1 MLFAYIFPS
10 RNFLGTLH
18 AKTLSNVVLPA
29 PEAPMIA
36 VTYPALKCPETSSSS
51 FFFTYC
57 FLQGNEKPAY
67 LSSTSTEYEMFLKD
81 ISTGLYLLGDYMGLI
96 FEFEFIFSIICFTI
110 IIFMINYSFMQK

>member
-57 FLQGNEKPAY
+57 FLQGNEKPTY

-96 FEFEFIFSIICFTI
+96 FEIEFIFSIICFTI